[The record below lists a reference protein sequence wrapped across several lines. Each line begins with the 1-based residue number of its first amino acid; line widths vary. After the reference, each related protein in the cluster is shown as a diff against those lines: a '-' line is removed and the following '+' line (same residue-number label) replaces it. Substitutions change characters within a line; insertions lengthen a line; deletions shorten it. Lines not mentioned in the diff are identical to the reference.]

1 MNIAIFASGSGSN
14 AENIIQYFSGRND
27 VRFPVILSNK
37 ENAGIH
43 ERAKRLGVPSICF
56 TSKELK
62 ETDNVLNMLK
72 EHQINFIVLAG
83 FLLKIPT
90 NLIDAYPNKI
100 INIHPALLPKYG
112 GKGMYGDFV
121 HQAVV
126 ANSETKSGITIHYV
140 NENYDEGNIIFQAK
154 CEVTSTDTPE
164 TLASKVHELEY
175 QHFPQVI
182 EKLIDDFRF
191 TILDFQK

>member
-14 AENIIQYFSGRND
+14 AENIIQYFSDRND

-43 ERAKRLGVPSICF
+43 ERAKRLGVPSIYF

-62 ETDNVLNMLK
+62 ETDNVLNTLK
-72 EHQINFIVLAG
+72 EHRIDFIVLAG

-112 GKGMYGDFV
+112 GKGMYGAHV
-121 HQAVV
+121 HEAVI
-126 ANSETKSGITIHYV
+126 AAEEKESGITIHYV
-140 NENYDEGNIIFQAK
+140 NELYDAGQIIFQAK
-154 CEVTSTDTPE
+154 CDVLPTDTAE
-164 TLASKVHELEY
+164 TLASKVHALEY
-175 QHFPQVI
+175 ENFPPII
-182 EKLIDDFRF
+182 EKI
-191 TILDFQK
+191 ISK